1 MTAGVSR
8 TAFDTDMETQ
18 NLVLKVKDLCRA
30 YGKKEV
36 LRNLSFELKPG
47 ELYGLIG
54 PDGAGKT
61 TAMQILAG
69 VLSAHGG
76 DVKVLGR
83 TPHSA
88 RQLIGYLSQQ
98 FSLYP
103 DLSIEENLRYVAGL
117 HDVPPDIYEQRKE
130 EFLEHMDLARFKE
143 RPSGRL
149 SGGMKQKLALCCAL
163 ISEPALILMDEPT
176 AGVDPLSRR
185 EFWQLVRDAR
195 ERSGTAILLAT
206 PYWDEAEFCDR
217 IGLMMD
223 GTIQLEGTPAD
234 LKSALNLNRI
244 EVYTNQID
252 KTEEVCRGAQ
262 KNEPGIIADV
272 SPLGDRVD
280 LLVPRKASL
289 VDRIGALLHESGV
302 AVQRIELSEPSVEN
316 VFYLHMAERGEVPAT
331 AHALPENA
339 VRVDSN
345 QTSAIVAKNLRKQF
359 GSFIAV
365 HDFNL
370 EIKRGEIYGL
380 LGANGAGK
388 TTTIQMLC
396 GLQKPSAGQI
406 KILGESAI
414 EKGSLRKRIGY
425 MSQKSTLYGDL
436 TVAENLELF
445 AGVYEIPLSQRKSR
459 IEWMVK
465 ACGLTNHTREI
476 VASLPRGWK
485 QRVAFAAA
493 VMHYPELIFLD
504 EPSSGVDPVA
514 RRELWSLIRLF
525 AANGAS
531 VLLTTHFLDEAE
543 YCNRLGV
550 MVAGQILAEA
560 SPSELKSAQN
570 VNNIEAA
577 FIKLVQEA
585 RYPGGV
591 SK

>member
-8 TAFDTDMETQ
+8 TAIDTEMETH
-18 NLVLKVKDLCRA
+18 NLVLKVRSLCRA

-36 LRNLSFELKPG
+36 LKNLSFDLKPG

-69 VLSAHGG
+69 VLSAGQG
-76 DVKVLGR
+76 DLEVLGR
-83 TPHSA
+83 TPHDA

-117 HDVPPDIYEQRKE
+117 HDVPAEVYEQRKE
-130 EFLEHMDLARFKE
+130 EFLEHMDLARFRE

-185 EFWQLVRDAR
+185 EFWQLVKDAR

-223 GTIQLEGTPAD
+223 GTIQLEGSPRD
-234 LKSALNLNRI
+234 LKSSLNLNRI
-244 EVYTNQID
+244 EVYTTQLD
-252 KTEEVCRGAQ
+252 KTEQVCREAQ
-262 KNEPGIIADV
+262 KQNAQFITDV
-272 SPLGDRVD
+272 SPLGDRID
-280 LLVPRKASL
+280 LLVPRVANIE
-289 VDRIGALLHESGV
+289 DQIAGYLHESGV
-302 AVQRIELSEPSVEN
+302 SVQRIKLAEPSVEN
-316 VFYLHMAERGEVPAT
+316 VFYLQMAERGEMPVT
-331 AHALPENA
+331 VHNLPQNA
-339 VRVDSN
+339 MRVDST
-345 QTSAIVAKNLRKQF
+345 QTAAIVAKNLRKQF
-359 GSFIAV
+359 ASFIAV
-365 HDFNL
+365 SDFNL

-406 KILGESAI
+406 QILGETAL

-425 MSQKSTLYGDL
+425 MSQKSTLYSDL

-445 AGVYEIPLSQRKSR
+445 AGVYEIPLSQRKER
-459 IEWMVK
+459 IEWMLK

-476 VASLPRGWK
+476 VGSLPRGWK

-550 MVAGQILAEA
+550 MVAGEILAEA
-560 SPSELKSAQN
+560 SPSELKSSQN
-570 VNNIEAA
+570 VDNIEDA
-577 FIKLVQEA
+577 FIKLVHDA
-585 RYPGGV
+585 RYPQGER
-591 SK
+591 K

>member
-8 TAFDTDMETQ
+8 TAFDTKMETH
-18 NLVLKVKDLCRA
+18 NLVLRVNQLCRSF
-30 YGKKEV
+30 GTKEV
-36 LRNLSFELKPG
+36 LRNLSFDVKPG

-69 VLSAHGG
+69 VLSSHSGELE
-76 DVKVLGR
+76 VLGR
-83 TPHSA
+83 KPHDA

-98 FSLYP
+98 YSLYP

-117 HDVPPDIYEQRKE
+117 HDVPRDVFEQRKE
-130 EFLEHMDLARFKE
+130 EFLEHMDLARFRD

-185 EFWQLVRDAR
+185 EFWDLVEEAR

-223 GTIQLEGTPAD
+223 GAIEVSGSPRE
-234 LKSALNLNRI
+234 LKNALNLNRI
-244 EVYTNQID
+244 EIYTSAID
-252 KTEEVCRGAQ
+252 KAVQVCRAAQ
-262 KNEPGIIADV
+262 VHSPDFIRDV

-280 LLVPRKASL
+280 ILVPREAELVEQLRSL
-289 VDRIGALLHESGV
+289 LTQDEVAIDRIILT
-302 AVQRIELSEPSVEN
+302 EPSVEN
-316 VFYLHMAERGEVPAT
+316 VFYLHMAKRGELPVIT
-331 AHALPENA
+331 HVLPENC
-339 VRVDSN
+339 VRVDATN
-345 QTSAIVAKNLRKQF
+345 GAAIEAKNLRKQF
-359 GSFIAV
+359 GSFVAV
-365 HDFNL
+365 QDFCL
-370 EIKRGEIYGL
+370 EVKRGEIYGL

-396 GLQKPSAGQI
+396 GLQRPSSGQI
-406 KILGESAI
+406 KILGEHAL
-414 EKGSLRKRIGY
+414 ENGTLRKRIGY

-436 TVAENLELF
+436 SVAENLELF
-445 AGVYEIPLSQRKSR
+445 AGVYEIPLRQRKAR
-459 IEWMVK
+459 LDWMIES
-465 ACGLTNHTREI
+465 CGLSDHTREI
-476 VASLPRGWK
+476 VSSLPRGWK

-493 VMHYPELIFLD
+493 VMHFPELIFLD

-550 MVAGQILAEA
+550 MVAGQILAES
-560 SPSELKSAQN
+560 SPSELKASQN
-570 VNNIEAA
+570 AGSIEEA
-577 FIKLVQEA
+577 FIQLVQNA
-585 RYPGGV
+585 RYPQGGV
-591 SK
+591 R